1 MTFAYVRVSTEK
13 QSLENQRFALEEF
26 AKKNGLVIEKWVSE
40 TVSGLKETKERKLGG
55 LFKNAKKGDTI
66 VISEISRLGRNIFM
80 IIEALGYCVAR
91 GFRIISAKEGYHLGD
106 DLVSMVLAFAF
117 SIAAQIE
124 RDLITQRTKE
134 ALARRKAEGK
144 HLGRKHGF
152 KPAMRRLEE
161 RREEVFAALEGGVS
175 QNEAAKR
182 FGVGRNTLRGFAKE
196 NSNPH
201 TSCIAPAGRG

>member
-26 AKKNGLVIEKWVSE
+26 AKKNDLVIEEWVCE

-55 LFKNAKKGDTI
+55 LFEQAKKGDTI

-80 IIEALGYCVAR
+80 VIEALGCCITK
-91 GFRIISAKEGYHLGD
+91 GFHIISAKEGYHLGND
-106 DLVSMVLAFAF
+106 MVSMILAFAF

-124 RDLITQRTKE
+124 RDLISQRTKE

-161 RREEVFAALEGGVS
+161 RREEVFAALKSGVS
-175 QNEAAKR
+175 QKKTAKM
-182 FGVGRNTLRGFAKE
+182 FGVGLNTLRAFVQ
-196 NSNPH
+196 
-201 TSCIAPAGRG
+201 TGRGVESPRP